1 MSRALPGRP
10 NQRRRGVLDAI
21 VVGAGVVG
29 TAAALGLSRQGLQVA
44 LVEGREPVAWRAG
57 SPDLRVFALAP
68 DNAGLLDRLGAWEA
82 ISSARVQ
89 PYRGMQVWD
98 AGGGGTLAFDAD
110 RLGRREL
117 GWIVENG
124 LLIDCLWKAAMAA
137 GVELHCP
144 DKVTAR
150 EPGDD
155 GRSEILTLAS
165 GNRLRARLVVAA
177 DGADSQLRRM
187 AGIDAPRHDYGQRGL
202 VGFIQHTHSHQAT
215 CWQRFLPGGPLAF
228 LPFADT
234 DQGCPRSSIV
244 WSLPDGEAERLL
256 AADDATFLG
265 ELARAFDGPL
275 GELVGVSRRAAFP
288 LRRQLAATQL
298 AGRVVLVGDAA
309 HAVHPL
315 AGQGVNLGLR
325 DINALLGTLA
335 QTARTGGDAGSPDRL
350 ARWDRQR
357 RSDAV
362 VSAYAFE
369 AINRMFSNDAIVPT
383 LVRGP
388 VLGLAG
394 RLPPLARALW
404 RHAAG
409 V

>member
-1 MSRALPGRP
+1 MS
-10 NQRRRGVLDAI
+10 RRGVLDAV

-29 TAAALGLSRQGLQVA
+29 TAAALGLAQQGLQVA
-44 LVEGREPVAWRAG
+44 LVEGREPAPWRQDM
-57 SPDLRVFALAP
+57 PDLRVFAVAP
-68 DNAGLLDRLGAWEA
+68 DNIALLERLGVWEA
-82 ISSARVQ
+82 IRSARAQ
-89 PYRGMQVWD
+89 PYRSMQVWD
-98 AGGGGTLAFDAD
+98 AAGGEKLAFDAD

-117 GWIVENG
+117 GWILENG
-124 LLIDCLWKAAMAA
+124 LLIDRLWKAASGA

-144 DKVTAR
+144 ARVTAR
-150 EPGDD
+150 EHSEDD
-155 GRSEILTLAS
+155 RSEVLTLAS
-165 GNRLRARLVVAA
+165 GTRLRARLVVAA

-187 AGIDAPRHDYGQRGL
+187 AGIDARRRDYGQRGL
-202 VGFIQHTHSHQAT
+202 VAFIRHTRSHQAT

-228 LPFADT
+228 LPFADAE
-234 DQGCPRSSIV
+234 DGSPRSSIV
-244 WSLPDGEAERLL
+244 WSLPDAEAERLL
-256 AADDATFLG
+256 AVDDEAFLT

-275 GELVGVSRRAAFP
+275 GELTGVSRRAAFP

-298 AGRVVLVGDAA
+298 SGRMVLVGDAA

-325 DINALLGTLA
+325 DINALLATLA
-335 QTARTGGDAGSPDRL
+335 SSGAREGARRDDDAGASHRL
-350 ARWDRQR
+350 QRWDRQR
-357 RSDAV
+357 RSDAAL
-362 VSAYAFE
+362 SAYAFE
-369 AINRMFSNDAIVPT
+369 AINSVFSNDALLPT

-388 VLGLAG
+388 ALGLAG

>member
-1 MSRALPGRP
+1 MTRP
-10 NQRRRGVLDAI
+10 TPARRGVLDAV

-29 TAAALGLSRQGLQVA
+29 TAAALGLARQGLQVA
-44 LVEGREPVAWRAG
+44 LVEGREPAVWRG
-57 SPDLRVFALAP
+57 ESPDLRVFAMAP
-68 DNAGLLDRLGAWEA
+68 DNVALLVRLGVWDAV
-82 ISSARVQ
+82 SRARAQ
-89 PYRGMQVWD
+89 PYRAMQVWD
-98 AGGGGTLAFDAD
+98 AAGGEALRFDAD

-124 LLIDCLWKAAMAA
+124 LLIDRLWKAAVDA
-137 GVELHCP
+137 GVNVHCP
-144 DKVTAR
+144 DTVSAR
-150 EPGDD
+150 ENGDD
-155 GRSEILTLAS
+155 AHSEVLTLAS

-187 AGIDAPRHDYGQRGL
+187 AGIEAPRHDYGQRGL
-202 VGFIQHTHSHQAT
+202 VGFIEHSRSHQAT

-234 DQGCPRSSIV
+234 DDGRARSSIV
-244 WSLPDGEAERLL
+244 WSLPDADAARLL
-256 AADDATFLG
+256 AVDDAVFLA

-275 GELVGVSRRAAFP
+275 GELTAVSRRAAFP
-288 LRRQLAATQL
+288 LRRQLAASQVS
-298 AGRVVLVGDAA
+298 GRMILVGDAA

-325 DINALLGTLA
+325 DIAGLLQLLE
-335 QTARTGGDAGSPDRL
+335 GSADKNRDPGLPHRL
-350 ARWDRQR
+350 QRWSRQR
-357 RSDAV
+357 RSDAA

-369 AINRMFSNDAIVPT
+369 AINGIFSNDAVIPT
-383 LVRGP
+383 LLRGSA
-388 VLGLAG
+388 LGFAN
-394 RLPPLARALW
+394 RIPPLSRALW

>member
-1 MSRALPGRP
+1 MSRPS
-10 NQRRRGVLDAI
+10 QSRRGVLDAV

-29 TAAALGLSRQGLQVA
+29 TAAALGLVRQGLQVA
-44 LVEGREPVAWRAG
+44 LVEGREPAAWDPE

-68 DNAGLLDRLGAWEA
+68 DNVALLGRMGAWDA
-82 ISSARVQ
+82 INSARAQ
-89 PYRGMQVWD
+89 PYRRMQVWD
-98 AGGGGTLAFDAD
+98 AGGGGSLVFDAD

-117 GWIVENG
+117 GWIVENR
-124 LLIDCLWKAAMAA
+124 LLIDRLWKAAVAA

-144 DKVTAR
+144 DKVSAR
-150 EPGDD
+150 EPGED
-155 GRSEILTLAS
+155 GRSEILTLES
-165 GNRLRARLVVAA
+165 GSRLRARLVVAA

-187 AGIDAPRHDYGQRGL
+187 ARIEAPRHDYGQRGL
-202 VGFIQHTHSHQAT
+202 VGFIQHSKPHQAT

-234 DQGCPRSSIV
+234 GDGCPRSSIV

-256 AADDATFLG
+256 AADEATFLG

-275 GELVGVSRRAAFP
+275 GELVGVSKRAAFP
-288 LRRQLAATQL
+288 LRRQLAASQWV
-298 AGRVVLVGDAA
+298 GRMVLVGDAA

-325 DINALLGTLA
+325 DINGLLDTVA
-335 QTARTGGDAGSPDRL
+335 QTARNGGDAGSPDRL

-369 AINRMFSNDAIVPT
+369 AINRVFSNDAVVPT
-383 LVRGP
+383 LMRGP
-388 VLGLAG
+388 VLGFAG
-394 RLPPLARALW
+394 RLPPLVRALW

>member
-1 MSRALPGRP
+1 MS
-10 NQRRRGVLDAI
+10 RRGVLDAV

-29 TAAALGLSRQGLQVA
+29 TAAALGLARQGLQVA
-44 LVEGREPVAWRAG
+44 LVEGREPPSWRHDV
-57 SPDLRVFALAP
+57 PDLRVFAVAP
-68 DNAGLLDRLGAWEA
+68 DNIALLERLGVWEA
-82 ISSARVQ
+82 IRSARAQ
-89 PYRGMQVWD
+89 PYRSMQVWD
-98 AGGGGTLAFDAD
+98 ATGGGTLAFDAD

-124 LLIDCLWKAAMAA
+124 LLIDRLWTAAA
-137 GVELHCP
+137 GAAVELHCP
-144 DKVTAR
+144 DKVIAR
-150 EPGDD
+150 E
-155 GRSEILTLAS
+155 RSEDDRSEVLTLAS

-177 DGADSQLRRM
+177 DGADSQLREM

-202 VGFIQHTHSHQAT
+202 VGFIRHTRSHQAT

-228 LPFADT
+228 LPFANAD
-234 DQGCPRSSIV
+234 DGSPRSSIV
-244 WSLPDGEAERLL
+244 WSLPDADAERLL
-256 AADDATFLG
+256 AVDDGAFLA

-275 GELVGVSRRAAFP
+275 GELTGVSRRAAFP
-288 LRRQLAATQL
+288 LRRQLASTQHF
-298 AGRVVLVGDAA
+298 GRMVLVGDAA

-325 DINALLGTLA
+325 DINALLTSLA
-335 QTARTGGDAGSPDRL
+335 QSASRDGARREDDIGSSHRL
-350 ARWDRQR
+350 TRWNRQR
-357 RSDAV
+357 RSDAA

-369 AINRMFSNDAIVPT
+369 AINRMFSNDAVVPT

-394 RLPPLARALW
+394 RLPPLTRALW

-409 V
+409 L